1 MDDLPFASRS
11 WPDKVLSR
19 TSRYDAS
26 MAFLSKN
33 QGPAQTVCFSRISSH
48 VLWAEHFAALQME
61 NGMKS
66 MAVFNNKGGVGK
78 TTFLCNL
85 AASLSHHQKKKVLIV
100 DADPQ
105 CNATQYMF
113 DDVAVDEVY
122 EKGGFTI
129 LDVVKPLAQ
138 GKGFVKKLH
147 VRRSESFKVDV
158 LPGDPGMSL
167 EEDRLAT
174 DWVQATG
181 GDIRGLR
188 TTFLFSQLLG
198 QCENYD
204 YVFFDMGPSLG
215 SINRAVL
222 VAVDGFVAPMS
233 TDIFSIR
240 AIDNISLS
248 LSSWKKRLERALE
261 DIGDSIEDLEIADPH
276 WHLQFIG
283 YLTQQYTA
291 KIVRGEKQPVR
302 AFDKIAKKIPAR
314 IEKQLVA
321 HFTRHE
327 RPLSSFSLGSIPT
340 LNSLIPLAQ
349 SAHTP
354 IFALKASD
362 GVVGAHFSKVKEYE
376 GIIKGIV
383 ERFEKQVGALL

>member
-1 MDDLPFASRS
+1 
-11 WPDKVLSR
+11 
-19 TSRYDAS
+19 
-26 MAFLSKN
+26 
-33 QGPAQTVCFSRISSH
+33 
-48 VLWAEHFAALQME
+48 
-61 NGMKS
+61 MKS
-66 MAVFNNKGGVGK
+66 IAVFNNKGGVGK

-85 AASLSHHQKKKVLIV
+85 AASLSHHREKKVLVI

-113 DDVAVDEVY
+113 DDATVETIY
-122 EKGGFTI
+122 EKGSFTL
-129 LDVVKPLAQ
+129 LDIVKPLAH
-138 GKGFVKKLH
+138 GKGYVKSLAP
-147 VRRSESFKVDV
+147 RRSQTFNVDV
-158 LPGDPGMSL
+158 IPGDPGMSL

-188 TTFLFSQLLG
+188 TTFLFSQLLSK
-198 QCENYD
+198 CSNYD

-222 VAVDGFVAPMS
+222 VAADFFITPMS

-248 LSSWKKRLERALE
+248 LSSWKKKLVRALD
-261 DIGDSIEDLEIADPH
+261 DISGSLDDLEVENPH
-276 WHLQFIG
+276 WHLQFLG

-291 KIVRGEKQPVR
+291 KTIRGVQQPVR
-302 AFDKIAKKIPAR
+302 AFDKIAKKIPVR
-314 IEKQLVA
+314 IASQLIA
-321 HFTRHE
+321 NFTSKP
-327 RPLSSFSLGSIPT
+327 RPKAAFELGSIQT
-340 LNSLIPLAQ
+340 LHSLIPLAQ

-362 GVVGAHFSKVKEYE
+362 GVVGAHFSKVREYNVTI
-376 GIIKGIV
+376 GDIAD
-383 ERFEKQVGALL
+383 RFETQVEAMS

>member
-1 MDDLPFASRS
+1 
-11 WPDKVLSR
+11 
-19 TSRYDAS
+19 
-26 MAFLSKN
+26 
-33 QGPAQTVCFSRISSH
+33 
-48 VLWAEHFAALQME
+48 
-61 NGMKS
+61 MKS
-66 MAVFNNKGGVGK
+66 IAVFNNKGGVGK

-85 AASLSHHQKKKVLIV
+85 AASLSHHGGKKVLIV

-113 DDVAVDEVY
+113 DDTTVDEIY

-138 GKGFVKKLH
+138 GKGFVKALH
-147 VRRSESFKVDV
+147 VRESQSFKVDV
-158 LPGDPGMSL
+158 IPGDPSMSL
-167 EEDRLAT
+167 EEDRLAS

-188 TTFLFSQLLG
+188 TTFLFSQLLS
-198 QCENYD
+198 QCGNYD

-222 VAVDGFVAPMS
+222 VAVDGFVTPMS

-248 LSSWKKRLERALE
+248 LSTWKKKLERALE
-261 DIGDSIEDLEIADPH
+261 DVADSIDDLEIDNPC
-276 WHLQFIG
+276 WHLQFVG

-291 KIVRGEKQPVR
+291 KMVRGEKQPVR
-302 AFDKIAKKIPAR
+302 AFDKIAKKIPLR
-314 IEKQLVA
+314 IEKQLIA
-321 HFTRHE
+321 HFADQE
-327 RPLSSFSLGSIPT
+327 LPSSTFDLGSIPT

-349 SAHTP
+349 SAHKP
-354 IFALKASD
+354 IFTLRSSD

-376 GIIKGIV
+376 ENIRDIAV
-383 ERFEKQVGALL
+383 RFGSQVGALL

>member
-1 MDDLPFASRS
+1 
-11 WPDKVLSR
+11 
-19 TSRYDAS
+19 
-26 MAFLSKN
+26 
-33 QGPAQTVCFSRISSH
+33 
-48 VLWAEHFAALQME
+48 
-61 NGMKS
+61 MKS
-66 MAVFNNKGGVGK
+66 IAVFNNKGGVGK

-85 AASLSHHQKKKVLIV
+85 AASLSHHEGKKVLVI

-113 DDVAVDEVY
+113 DDATVDEIY

-147 VRRSESFKVDV
+147 ARNSPSFRVDV
-158 LPGDPGMSL
+158 IPGDPGMSL
-167 EEDRLAT
+167 EEDRLAA

-188 TTFLFSQLLG
+188 TTFLFSQLLS
-198 QCENYD
+198 QCGKYD

-215 SINRAVL
+215 SINRSVL
-222 VAVDGFVAPMS
+222 IAVDGFVTPMS
-233 TDIFSIR
+233 TDTFSIR

-248 LSSWKKRLERALE
+248 LSTWKKKLERALE
-261 DIGDSIEDLEIADPH
+261 DIADSVADLEIENPY
-276 WHLQFIG
+276 WHLQFVG

-291 KIVRGEKQPVR
+291 KKVRGDKQPVR
-302 AFDKIAKKIPAR
+302 AFDKIAKKIPIR

-321 HFTRHE
+321 HFATRQ
-327 RPLSSFSLGSIPT
+327 RAPSFFDLGSIPT

-354 IFALKASD
+354 IFALKAAD
-362 GVVGAHFSKVKEYE
+362 GVVGAHFSKVKEYKE
-376 GIIKGIV
+376 NIESIAK
-383 ERFEKQVGALL
+383 RFESQVEALL

>member
-1 MDDLPFASRS
+1 
-11 WPDKVLSR
+11 
-19 TSRYDAS
+19 
-26 MAFLSKN
+26 
-33 QGPAQTVCFSRISSH
+33 
-48 VLWAEHFAALQME
+48 
-61 NGMKS
+61 MKS
-66 MAVFNNKGGVGK
+66 IAVFNNKGGVGK

-85 AASLSHHQKKKVLIV
+85 AASLSHHSKLKVLVV

-113 DDVAVDEVY
+113 DEVALDEIY
-122 EKGGFTI
+122 EGDGFTI

-138 GKGFVKKLH
+138 GKGFVKNLRF
-147 VRRSESFKVDV
+147 RRSQTFGVDV
-158 LPGDPGMSL
+158 LPGDPGMSI

-188 TTFLFSQLLG
+188 TTFLFSQLLS
-198 QCENYD
+198 QCQKYD

-222 VAVDGFVAPMS
+222 VAVDGFVSPMS
-233 TDIFSIR
+233 TDIFSVR

-248 LSSWKKRLERALE
+248 LSSWRKKLERAL
-261 DIGDSIEDLEIADPH
+261 DEIADEVAELEIENPH

-291 KIVRGEKQPVR
+291 KVVRGVKQPVR
-302 AFDKIAKKIPAR
+302 AFDKIAKKIPVR
-314 IEKQLVA
+314 IEKQLIA
-321 HFTRHE
+321 NFTNQQTAQ
-327 RPLSSFSLGSIPT
+327 SGFSLGSIPT
-340 LNSLIPLAQ
+340 LNSLVPLAQ

-354 IFALKASD
+354 IFALKGTD
-362 GVVGAHFSKVKEYE
+362 GVVGAHFSKVKEYDE
-376 GIIKGIV
+376 NIRSIAA
-383 ERFEKQVGALL
+383 RFAAQVARIL

>member
-1 MDDLPFASRS
+1 
-11 WPDKVLSR
+11 
-19 TSRYDAS
+19 
-26 MAFLSKN
+26 
-33 QGPAQTVCFSRISSH
+33 
-48 VLWAEHFAALQME
+48 
-61 NGMKS
+61 MKS
-66 MAVFNNKGGVGK
+66 IAVFNNKGGVGK

-85 AASLSHHQKKKVLIV
+85 AAYLSHYRQKKALVV

-105 CNATQYMF
+105 CNSTQYMF
-113 DDVAVDEVY
+113 DDAALDEIY
-122 EKGGFTI
+122 EKKGFTI

-138 GKGFVKKLH
+138 GKGFAKALH
-147 VRRSESFKVDV
+147 VRRSHTFKVDV

-188 TTFLFSQLLG
+188 TTFLFSQLLS
-198 QCENYD
+198 QCGNYD

-222 VAVDGFVAPMS
+222 VAVDGFVSPMS

-240 AIDNISLS
+240 AIDNISVS
-248 LSSWKKRLERALE
+248 LLSWKKKLERALE
-261 DIGDSIEDLEIADPH
+261 DIADSVGELEIENPH

-291 KIVRGEKQPVR
+291 KMVRGEKQPVR
-302 AFDKIAKKIPAR
+302 AFEKIARLIPGR
-314 IEKQLVA
+314 IGKQLVEP
-321 HFTRHE
+321 FTSQQ
-327 RPLSSFSLGSIPT
+327 RPLSKFDLGSIPT

-349 SAHTP
+349 SAHAP

-376 GIIKGIV
+376 QIIRIIA
-383 ERFEKQVGALL
+383 ENFETQVGALL